1 MRSYALAGL
10 VFGAGMSVASADPPA
25 DQPADRVAPWD
36 QPNNSGVF
44 IDVGGGWMRADP
56 DGMTYRAEYLRFAP
70 QVSINRWFYVGAA
83 FELGKIYDSSGQL
96 NGMLPS
102 VCSGNIKHLGCV
114 APSSGLVDETS
125 GTISEP
131 QVFVGVRDLIGIVS
145 GGFEIAPSERR
156 TTASVNSLNQS
167 FTTYVTTIELHAR
180 ADVWLTPRL
189 TAGVTVGS
197 DFDTVRD
204 LQAGLQVGF
213 HFEPYDAMLYQRSWR
228 R

>member
-1 MRSYALAGL
+1 MRHAYALAGL
-10 VFGAGMSVASADPPA
+10 VVGVGVASADPPV
-25 DQPADRVAPWD
+25 DTLPPWE

-70 QVSINRWFYVGAA
+70 QVSLNRWVYLGAA
-83 FELGKIYDSSGQL
+83 FELGRIYGSSGTL

-102 VCSGNIKHLGCV
+102 VCSGNIKHLGCT

-131 QVFVGVRDLIGIVS
+131 QLFVGVRDLIGIVS
-145 GGFEIAPSERR
+145 GGFEIAPTERR

-180 ADVWLTPRL
+180 VDVWLTPRL

-204 LQAGLQVGF
+204 LQAGLQMGF
-213 HFEPYDAMLYQRSWR
+213 HLEPYDAMNRGH
-228 R
+228 